1 MMSYDFKRVIKARGI
16 DYPFSFLKKCGF
28 SDNFA
33 VKVNQNKVIRLD
45 LKHMEQLCLQ
55 LRCTPNDFMVWV
67 PENGQKV
74 EADHPLQEIRRND
87 EQVEI
92 TRMLSSIPLGKLAGI
107 KKLIQEQVQKPE

>member
-1 MMSYDFKRVIKARGI
+1 MNYDFKRVFQARGI
-16 DYPFSFLKKCGF
+16 DRPFSFLKKVGF

-33 VKVNQNKVIRLD
+33 VKVNQNKVVRLD

-74 EADHPLQEIRRND
+74 DAEHPLQEIKRND

-92 TRMLSSIPLGKLAGI
+92 TQMLSKIPLGKLASI
-107 KKLIQEQVQKPE
+107 KKLIREQVQKPE